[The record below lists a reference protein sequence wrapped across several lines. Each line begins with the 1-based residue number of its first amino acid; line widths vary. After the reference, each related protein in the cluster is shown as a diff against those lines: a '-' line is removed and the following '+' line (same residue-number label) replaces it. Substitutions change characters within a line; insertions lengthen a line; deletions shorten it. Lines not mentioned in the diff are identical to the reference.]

1 MRRRDAGP
9 VPEAVRRR
17 GEQAGADLRLAA
29 QVRRAAAAAG
39 QRRAALQVRGHH
51 AGRLQE
57 AGESVE
63 SSGEPRGE
71 GDVIFT
77 FLSTPVACFFRV
89 ALTRV
94 DFETIC

>member
-39 QRRAALQVRGHH
+39 QRRATLQVRGHH

-57 AGESVE
+57 AGENLQRIRRNFYVAVHA
-63 SSGEPRGE
+63 SG
-71 GDVIFT
+71 IFY
-77 FLSTPVACFFRV
+77 SN
-89 ALTRV
+89 
-94 DFETIC
+94 

>member
-57 AGESVE
+57 AGES
-63 SSGEPRGE
+63 SGEPRE
-71 GDVIFT
+71 KATSLLRFYPRQWHV
-77 FLSTPVACFFRV
+77 L
-89 ALTRV
+89 
-94 DFETIC
+94 FELP

>member
-9 VPEAVRRR
+9 VPEAVLRR
-17 GEQAGADLRLAA
+17 GEQTGADLRLAA

-57 AGESVE
+57 AGESRTSRE
-63 SSGEPRGE
+63 S
-71 GDVIFT
+71 DAILM
-77 FLSTPVACFFRV
+77 FLSTPVAFSIRID
-89 ALTRV
+89 LTRM
-94 DFETIC
+94 DFETLY

>member
-57 AGESVE
+57 AGESVG
-63 SSGEPRGE
+63 SSGEPREKAIRHCYVSIHASGM
-71 GDVIFT
+71 FC
-77 FLSTPVACFFRV
+77 SSCP
-89 ALTRV
+89 
-94 DFETIC
+94 

>member
-39 QRRAALQVRGHH
+39 QRRAALQVRRHH

-63 SSGEPRGE
+63 SSGEPRE
-71 GDVIFT
+71 KATSLLRFYPRQWHV
-77 FLSTPVACFFRV
+77 LSELP
-89 ALTRV
+89 
-94 DFETIC
+94 